1 MGVLGT
7 TCLPFQR
14 LPPPFGGPS
23 NSSLHISQ
31 ISPREQPRLAPLL
44 HREQHFHR
52 LKIAD
57 EMIEPYHSGLPIRPH
72 HPRARQQAQDH
83 RTDMSID
90 PILALHRAHTGM
102 ALRLMR
108 LESICDGAVA
118 AGYDGSAG
126 NTLAVVVEGHVEV
139 GVGGVKGVEIGRG
152 WGLGVA
158 EMIGG

>member
-1 MGVLGT
+1 
-7 TCLPFQR
+7 
-14 LPPPFGGPS
+14 
-23 NSSLHISQ
+23 
-31 ISPREQPRLAPLL
+31 
-44 HREQHFHR
+44 
-52 LKIAD
+52 
-57 EMIEPYHSGLPIRPH
+57 
-72 HPRARQQAQDH
+72 
-83 RTDMSID
+83 
-90 PILALHRAHTGM
+90 M